1 MAVTLEQFKLYVGTK
16 DATDYPQL
24 CLTSGHQ
31 LVTNKVKGYAVPAA
45 IHDQAVLMVASELF
59 HRRQAPNGITQF
71 ADATGQAIRISK
83 DPMGAAN
90 AILLPYLGYAV

>member
-1 MAVTLEQFKLYVGTK
+1 MAVTLEQFKAYVGTK
-16 DATDYPQL
+16 DATDFPQL

-71 ADATGQAIRISK
+71 ADFGGNAVRLGK
-83 DPMGAAN
+83 DPMAPAY
-90 AILLPYLGYAV
+90 ALLLPYIGYAV